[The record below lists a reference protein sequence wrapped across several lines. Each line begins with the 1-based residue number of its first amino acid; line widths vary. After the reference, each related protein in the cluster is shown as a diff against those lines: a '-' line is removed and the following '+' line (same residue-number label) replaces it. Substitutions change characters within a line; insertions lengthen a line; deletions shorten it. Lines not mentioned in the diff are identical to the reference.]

1 MATTCDK
8 DAGQKSASA
17 LGLVSILTHQK
28 LERVPTGTRS
38 GVYQVNNGFDPVGD
52 HLVGMRPGN
61 VVAKAFR
68 AGFGLAVLLCD
79 PTRQSPGSFNTAHT
93 ESPAALNGV
102 STHLRTMS

>member
-1 MATTCDK
+1 MTKTLARNRPVP
-8 DAGQKSASA
+8 S
-17 LGLVSILTHQK
+17 VSFRYSL
-28 LERVPTGTRS
+28 TRS
-38 GVYQVNNGFDPVGD
+38 WSAFPRERAPGVYQLNNGFDPVGD